1 MRWEKSAQVHAQ
13 NRHRDCLPLRLLY
26 RRLSRE
32 KTAGSHKTD
41 AQQGPAQKDIA
52 FILFDSLFAVVIN
65 AIRKKNAAI
74 NTWQCLVW
82 RHTAFLSGDLDYKKR

>member
-13 NRHRDCLPLRLLY
+13 NRHWDCMPLQLPY
-26 RRLSRE
+26 RCLSRE

-41 AQQGPAQKDIA
+41 AQQGQAQKDIA

-74 NTWQCLVW
+74 N
-82 RHTAFLSGDLDYKKR
+82 A